1 VEAIGDAIESHSRPS
16 FGWNIHRTGTDG
28 LNGTTI
34 QRFKQ
39 RFRHPAAV
47 GVVEGVARQGGA
59 SDGVNS

>member
-34 QRFKQ
+34 QRFHSGSAILLPLVWSK
-39 RFRHPAAV
+39 
-47 GVVEGVARQGGA
+47 A
-59 SDGVNS
+59 SRAKAEHRTA